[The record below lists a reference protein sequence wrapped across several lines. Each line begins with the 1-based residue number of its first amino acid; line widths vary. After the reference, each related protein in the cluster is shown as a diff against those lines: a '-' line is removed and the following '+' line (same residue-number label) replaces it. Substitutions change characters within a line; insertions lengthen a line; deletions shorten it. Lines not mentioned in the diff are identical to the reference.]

1 MALETLIYIVGLVLT
16 LGALGGLGLLAVGE
30 LRIRTLRRSR
40 LAAAGTA
47 PRMVSGGGSAEPLVE
62 KSGGAFTEQLLS
74 TVRRLGQQSAVR
86 DPAAVSLL
94 RSRLMQAGFYNR
106 EAPVI
111 YLGVKA
117 VSLVIAT
124 GGVLLTLPAMLG
136 KKGGNLGA
144 VAVAVVVSLI
154 AIYGPEF
161 VLKSRKANREREY
174 SEGFPDLLDLL
185 VASVEAGLSLDA
197 AVTRVTEELE
207 RRYPTLTVHLR
218 FLVLELRAGRSRKEA
233 WSAFAD
239 RLGIDDARALAT
251 MLRQA
256 EEMGTSLG
264 ETLSVFSADMR
275 AKRMLRAE
283 EKALGLSAKLTVPLI
298 LFIFP
303 ALLAALMLPA
313 AARLVHVFGKGAPGG

>member
-1 MALETLIYIVGLVLT
+1 MAGMSLETMIYAAGLVLT
-16 LGALGGLGLLAVGE
+16 LGALAGLGWVGAAE
-30 LRIRTLRRSR
+30 LRVRSLRRAR
-40 LAAAGTA
+40 LAGVSAGGSRGPVVEKA
-47 PRMVSGGGSAEPLVE
+47 GGGI
-62 KSGGAFTEQLLS
+62 SGQVLS

-86 DPAAVSLL
+86 DPVKVSVL
-94 RSRLMQAGFYNR
+94 RSRLMQAGFYAR

-111 YLGVKA
+111 FLGVKA
-117 VSLVIAT
+117 IALACAT
-124 GGVLLTLPAMLG
+124 VGVVLTLPAMISQ
-136 KKGGNLGA
+136 KGGNMVALG
-144 VAVAVVVSLI
+144 VAVALSLG
-154 AIYGPEF
+154 ALYGPDF
-161 VLKSRKANREREY
+161 VLKTRRTNREREY
-174 SEGFPDLLDLL
+174 SDGFPDLLDLL

-197 AVTRVTEELE
+197 AVTRVTEELA
-207 RRYPTLTVHLR
+207 RRYPNLTIHLR
-218 FLVLELRAGRSRKEA
+218 FLVLELRAGRARRDA

-264 ETLSVFSADMR
+264 ETLSVFSTDMR

-303 ALLAALMLPA
+303 AILGALMLPA
-313 AARLVHVFGKGAPGG
+313 AARLVRVFGEGGSAG

>member
-1 MALETLIYIVGLVLT
+1 MSGMSVETMIYAAGLVLT
-16 LGALGGLGLLAVGE
+16 LGALAGLGWMGVAE
-30 LRIRTLRRSR
+30 LRVRSLRRSR
-40 LAAAGTA
+40 LAGAAA
-47 PRMVSGGGSAEPLVE
+47 SGGRGPMRE
-62 KSGGAFTEQLLS
+62 KAGGGIGGQLLS

-86 DPAAVSLL
+86 DPAKVSVL
-94 RSRLMQAGFYNR
+94 RSRLMQAGFYAR

-111 YLGVKA
+111 FLGVKA
-117 VSLVIAT
+117 LALAGAT
-124 GGVLLTLPAMLG
+124 VGVVLTLPAMISR
-136 KKGGNLGA
+136 KGGNMLALGIA
-144 VAVAVVVSLI
+144 VAVSL
-154 AIYGPEF
+154 AALYGPDF
-161 VLKSRKANREREY
+161 VLKSRRTNREREY

-207 RRYPTLTVHLR
+207 RRYPNLTIHLR
-218 FLVLELRAGRSRKEA
+218 FLVLELRAGRARKDA
-233 WSAFAD
+233 WSAFAE

-303 ALLAALMLPA
+303 ALLGALMLPA
-313 AARLVHVFGKGAPGG
+313 AARLVRVFGNGTPG

>member
-1 MALETLIYIVGLVLT
+1 MDLQTIIYLVGLVLT
-16 LGALGGLGLLAVGE
+16 VGAVGGVAVLGIGE
-30 LRIRTLRRSR
+30 LRVRALRRSR
-40 LAAAGTA
+40 LAGAGAAG
-47 PRMVSGGGSAEPLVE
+47 PVRGVEPLVE
-62 KSGGAFTEQLLS
+62 KSGGGLGEQLMG

-86 DPAAVSLL
+86 DPAKVSLL
-94 RSRLMQAGFYNR
+94 RSRLMQAGFYSR

-111 YLGVKA
+111 FLGIKA
-117 VSLVIAT
+117 AAVAAAT
-124 GGVLLTLPAMLG
+124 LAVVLTLPMLLA
-136 KKGGNLGA
+136 KKGGNMGGLA
-144 VAVAVVVSLI
+144 LAVVVSLV
-154 AIYGPEF
+154 ALYGPEW
-161 VLKSRKANREREY
+161 VLKHRKTSREREY

-197 AVTRVTEELE
+197 AVSRVTEELE

-218 FLVLELRAGRSRKEA
+218 FLVLELRAGRARKDA

-256 EEMGTSLG
+256 EDMGTSLG
-264 ETLSVFSADMR
+264 DTLSVFSTDMR
-275 AKRMLRAE
+275 QKRMLRAE

-303 ALLAALMLPA
+303 ALLGALMLPA
-313 AARLVHVFGKGAPGG
+313 IARLSHVFGDK

>member
-1 MALETLIYIVGLVLT
+1 MALETIIYIVGLVLT
-16 LGALGGLGLLAVGE
+16 VGALGGLGWLAVGE
-30 LRIRTLRRSR
+30 LRVRALRRSR
-40 LAAAGTA
+40 FAGA
-47 PRMVSGGGSAEPLVE
+47 GMA
-62 KSGGAFTEQLLS
+62 GGAMGRGDPIADKPGGAVAQQLLGA
-74 TVRRLGQQSAVR
+74 VRRLGQQSAVR
-86 DPAAVSLL
+86 DPAKVSLL

-111 YLGVKA
+111 FLGVKA
-117 VSLVIAT
+117 LALAMAT
-124 GGVLLTLPAMLG
+124 VAVVMILPMMMSQ
-136 KKGGNLGA
+136 KGGNMGA
-144 VAVAVVVSLI
+144 LALAVGVSL
-154 AIYGPEF
+154 AALYGPDV
-161 VLKSRKANREREY
+161 VLKNRKTVREREY

-197 AVTRVTEELE
+197 AVSRVTEELE
-207 RRYPTLTVHLR
+207 RRYPNLTVHLR
-218 FLVLELRAGRSRKEA
+218 FLVLELRAGRARKDA

-239 RLGIDDARALAT
+239 RLGIEDARALAT

-264 ETLSVFSADMR
+264 DTLSVFSSDMR

-303 ALLAALMLPA
+303 ALLGALMLPA
-313 AARLVHVFGKGAPGG
+313 AARLMRVFGNGTPGG

>member
-1 MALETLIYIVGLVLT
+1 MPIETLIYVAGLVLT
-16 LGALGGLGLLAVGE
+16 LGAVGGLAVLGIGE
-30 LRIRTLRRSR
+30 LRVRAQRRSR
-40 LAAAGTA
+40 LAGAAA
-47 PRMVSGGGSAEPLVE
+47 GGSAPVVE
-62 KSGGAFTEQLLS
+62 ESGGALGGRLLEG
-74 TVRRLGQQSAVR
+74 VRRLGQQSAVR
-86 DPAAVSLL
+86 DPAQVSLL
-94 RSRLMQAGFYNR
+94 RSRLMQAGYYNR

-111 YLGVKA
+111 FLGVKA
-117 VSLVIAT
+117 ACLAVAT
-124 GGVLLTLPAMLG
+124 VAVVLTLPMMIG
-136 KKGGNLGA
+136 QKGGNLGA
-144 VAVAVVVSLI
+144 LALAVGVSLV
-154 AIYGPEF
+154 ALYGPEM
-161 VLKSRKANREREY
+161 VLKSRKATREREY
-174 SEGFPDLLDLL
+174 ADGFPDLLDLL

-197 AVTRVTEELE
+197 AVTRVTEELD
-207 RRYPTLTVHLR
+207 RRYPQLTIHLR
-218 FLVLELRAGRSRKEA
+218 FLVLELRAGRARKDA

-303 ALLAALMLPA
+303 ALLGALMLPA
-313 AARLVHVFGKGAPGG
+313 VARLIRVFGEGTPGS

>member
-1 MALETLIYIVGLVLT
+1 MGGLQIQNLVSMIGGLLVLAGVGG
-16 LGALGGLGLLAVGE
+16 GAWLMANE
-30 LRIRTLRRSR
+30 LRLRAIRR
-40 LAAAGTA
+40 G
-47 PRMVSGGGSAEPLVE
+47 RMQGAGGGQIELSRT
-62 KSGGAFTEQLLS
+62 SRRNRGGSLIGGQVLG

-86 DPAAVSLL
+86 DPAKLSVL

-111 YLGVKA
+111 YLGLRAAALALATLGVILLLPVLVGGKA
-117 VSLVIAT
+117 GMMGICAAA
-124 GGVLLTLPAMLG
+124 AMAGAAILG
-136 KKGGNLGA
+136 
-144 VAVAVVVSLI
+144 
-154 AIYGPEF
+154 PDQ
-161 VLKSRKANREREY
+161 VLKVRRTKREREY

-197 AVTRVTEELE
+197 AVTRVTEELA

-218 FLVLELRAGRSRKEA
+218 FLVLELRAGKSRKDA

-239 RLGIDDARALAT
+239 RLGIDDARQLAT

-264 ETLSVFSADMR
+264 ETLTVFSQDMR
-275 AKRMLRAE
+275 SKRMLRAE
-283 EKALGLSAKLTVPLI
+283 EKALALSAKLTVPLI

-303 ALLAALMLPA
+303 CLLGALMLPA
-313 AARLVHVFGKGAPGG
+313 VARLSHVFGKH